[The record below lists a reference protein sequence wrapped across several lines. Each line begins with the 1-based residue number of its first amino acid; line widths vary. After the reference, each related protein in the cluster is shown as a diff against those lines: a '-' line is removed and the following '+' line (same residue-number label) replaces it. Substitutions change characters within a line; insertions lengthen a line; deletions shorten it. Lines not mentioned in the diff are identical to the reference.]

1 MGNQFEVLGS
11 LTLMIL
17 LSFGIQKNK
26 IISKFFQFLGRHSY
40 FIYFMHFLCLA
51 VLHRAMSNY
60 ASSTEIFRSQQFV
73 FILILIYTLSISS
86 ILAIPSW
93 KYFEKPIIKIA
104 HKIK

>member
-26 IISKFFQFLGRHSY
+26 IISKFFQFLGRHFY

-51 VLHRAMSNY
+51 VLYRLVLNHALF
-60 ASSTEIFRSQQFV
+60 TGIFRSQQFV
-73 FILILIYTLSISS
+73 FVLILVFTLSISS
-86 ILAIPSW
+86 IVAIPSW

-104 HKIK
+104 HKVK